1 MPPQI
6 NEGDFDGMSVSMN
19 FSEHN
24 PPHFHVDF
32 QGRKIVVDIMQGAIT
47 KGCLPR
53 RQALELL
60 AWVEQHR
67 ETLMWNWE
75 HPEAMKRIPSPKWK

>member
-1 MPPQI
+1 MPQI
-6 NEGDFDGMSVSMN
+6 NEGEFDGMKVTMN
-19 FSEHN
+19 YSEHN

-32 QGRKIVVDIMQGAIT
+32 QGSKIVVDIREGVII
-47 KGCLPR
+47 KGSLPR
-53 RQALELL
+53 RQSLELL
-60 AWVEQHR
+60 AWVENHR

>member
-1 MPPQI
+1 MPQI
-6 NEGDFDGMSVSMN
+6 NEGDFDGMKVTMN
-19 FSEHN
+19 YSEHN

-32 QGRKIVVDIMQGAIT
+32 QERKIVVDIREGAII
-47 KGCLPR
+47 KGALPR

-60 AWVEQHR
+60 AWVEVNR

-75 HPEAMKRIPSPKWK
+75 HPEAMKKIPSPQWK